1 MREKLTMASYLCLS
15 VTFLDATFHGRGEG
29 DHPEWPPSPLRLFQ
43 ALVAAAAAR
52 WRDTPTADRA
62 DQALRWLESQAA
74 PTIVASS
81 AHVGVP
87 VRVAVPNNDMDVIA
101 AAWAKR
107 REPKK
112 QPSELKTM
120 KSVRTTWVRDGD
132 CVHYLWPLSD
142 TAREQVTGLVQ
153 TCQAIARSMVA
164 LGWGIDL
171 VAGHGR
177 IISEQEA
184 QRLHGERWVP
194 SAGPSPERLRDP
206 VAGTLSALQARH
218 RDFLARLNGDGF
230 RPVPPLMAFQYV
242 RYRRQSEPA
251 ARPYAAFKL
260 LEPLTGKLRSYAAT
274 NSVRVSGMMR
284 HSVAEAARPTGRSR
298 EWINQ
303 YVLGHRPR
311 EVETMPRFSYLPLPS
326 IDHREVVSG
335 IRRVMVAEPM
345 NGSGESATWLRRL
358 LPGQSLRTD
367 DDTKVV
373 ALLAPLE
380 NHDWVLGR
388 YVAPSASWATVTP
401 VVLPGS
407 DDGKGKKRER
417 LFLKALNHAG
427 YSPDALA
434 DVEFRRVPFF
444 RGASDSLS
452 YQPRPPHYLAGCSV
466 YHVLIRWR
474 QCVAGPIALGS
485 GRHCGLGV
493 FVSWT
498 A

>member
-1 MREKLTMASYLCLS
+1 
-15 VTFLDATFHGRGEG
+15 
-29 DHPEWPPSPLRLFQ
+29 
-43 ALVAAAAAR
+43 
-52 WRDTPTADRA
+52 
-62 DQALRWLESQAA
+62 
-74 PTIVASS
+74 
-81 AHVGVP
+81 
-87 VRVAVPNNDMDVIA
+87 MDVIA

-120 KSVRTTWVRDGD
+120 KSVRTTWIRDGD
-132 CVHYLWPLSD
+132 AVHFLWPLSD
-142 TAREQVTGLVQ
+142 AAREQFPGLVQ
-153 TCQAIARSMVA
+153 SLQSTARSMVA

-171 VAGHGR
+171 VAGDGR
-177 IISEQEA
+177 VISEQEA
-184 QRLHGERWVP
+184 QRLPGERWIP
-194 SAGPSPERLRDP
+194 SAGPSAERLRVP

-218 RDFLARLNGDGF
+218 RDFLASLSGDGL
-230 RPVPPLMAFQYV
+230 RLVPPLATFQNI
-242 RYRRQSEPA
+242 RYHRRSEPT

-260 LEPLTGKLRSYAAT
+260 LEPLSGKLRSYAAT
-274 NSVRVSGMMR
+274 NAVRVAGMMR
-284 HSVAEAARPTGRSR
+284 HSVAEAARPMGRSE

-303 YVLGHRPR
+303 YILGHRPPSAD
-311 EVETMPRFSYLPLPS
+311 TMPRFSYLPLPS
-326 IDHREVVSG
+326 IDHREVASG
-335 IRRVMVAEPM
+335 IRRIMVAEPM
-345 NGSGESATWLRRL
+345 NGSGECAAWLKRL

-367 DDTKVV
+367 DDTKLV

-380 NHDWVLGR
+380 KNDWVLGR

-417 LFLKALNHAG
+417 LFLKALIHAG
-427 YSPDALA
+427 YSPDAIA

-452 YQPRPPHYLAGCSV
+452 YLPRPPHYLAGCSI

-474 QCVAGPIALGS
+474 KCVAGPIALGS

-493 FVSWT
+493 FVSLT